1 MMLYLCSHNNVNL
14 FDWLNESGLV
24 EQPFMLKKIS
34 SNQLD
39 LCSFAKKEALS
50 INYYKY
56 LAIDLS
62 AVTNDNQSFKMAIE
76 SIQIM
81 NPKIRFVYVDIGN
94 RTEALQNMLRSFGE
108 IPIISEISEKDILT
122 FKTQTAEALKYIPPV
137 KDTEK
142 EILVEKTHQEQ
153 VNEKVKY
160 DQDKNNLEYIFQNKN
175 VMITVLNSH
184 PKSGATTLSINMA
197 EYLHEMGA
205 SVAFV
210 ECNSEL
216 NHLEAIVNATSGFT
230 KVKDNCFERN
240 GIKYMKNEIPDEMNF
255 IINDMSRIIQD
266 GTEETEKNALE
277 FITANCQKVILC
289 STSKPYELKEIE
301 DKICILEEKGCKEI
315 CICLAFTPESQ
326 KASLTD
332 KFGSQKVKVYFTEY
346 TPDMFKSNANQ
357 EIYKR
362 ILQEYIQEKTEDKL
376 VKLF

>member
-62 AVTNDNQSFKMAIE
+62 AVTNDSESFRTAIE
-76 SIQIM
+76 SIRIM
-81 NPKIRFVYVDIGN
+81 NPKIRFIYVDLGN
-94 RTEALQNMLRSFGE
+94 RTEALQEIIKSFGD
-108 IPIISEISEKDILT
+108 IPIISELPEKDISA
-122 FKTQTAEALKYIPPV
+122 FKTQTAKALQYVPSEKE
-137 KDTEK
+137 TEK
-142 EILVEKTHQEQ
+142 EISKDKRELELI
-153 VNEKVKY
+153 NENIKSG
-160 DQDKNNLEYIFQNKN
+160 QDANNREYIFENKN
-175 VMITVLNSH
+175 VMLAVINAH

-197 EYLHEMGA
+197 EYLQGIGA
-205 SVAFV
+205 AVAYV
-210 ECNSEL
+210 ECNGEL
-216 NHLEAIVNATSGFT
+216 NLLEAIASTVSGFT
-230 KVKDNCFERN
+230 KIRENSFERN
-240 GIKYMKNEIPDEMNF
+240 GIIYMKNEIPEGMNF

-266 GTEETEKNALE
+266 GTEKNALE
-277 FITANCQKVILC
+277 FTANCQKIILC

-301 DKICILEEKGCKEI
+301 DKICILEENGCKEI
-315 CICLAFTPESQ
+315 ILCLAFTPDNQ
-326 KASLTD
+326 KASLVD
-332 KFGSQKVKVYFTEY
+332 KFANQKVKVYFTEY
-346 TPDMFKSNANQ
+346 TPDMFKCNANE

-362 ILQEYIQEKTEDKL
+362 ILQEYIQEKSNDKM